1 MEENALQIFEHE
13 KFGKIRI
20 VIIDGVIWFVGKDVA
35 IALGYSNPRDA
46 LAKHVDDE
54 DKGVS
59 QIATPS
65 GEQSM
70 TILNLPRLKSRGSR
84 D

>member
-35 IALGYSNPRDA
+35 IALGYSNPRDS

-54 DKGVS
+54 DKG
-59 QIATPS
+59 
-65 GEQSM
+65 GGR
-70 TILNLPRLKSRGSR
+70 NR
-84 D
+84 DSLRRAIDDYYQ